1 MWPFHGGLSKS
12 PAVKWPQG
20 SSVFSRPGCD
30 LINGVPS
37 KTIPT
42 FNSPKKRG
50 EVGGVQGA
58 SSSFSEECYLPVTVM
73 IYPAEAKKKRLQL
86 LQQIS
91 GQQPAQNKH
100 IYLGFTHNFWCET
113 VEAQMETGRFVSYKG
128 IGRMAQEVLTVC
140 AHLNAMESLMTR
152 MTMTEQNIPV
162 CTSQNLHEN
171 SNIWNVTFLTL
182 KIIGGTLKQHKEQV
196 YRRGATFHYHPYFQR
211 EVWKIWVLRN

>member
-12 PAVKWPQG
+12 PAVKGPQG

-30 LINGVPS
+30 LISGVPS

-50 EVGGVQGA
+50 EAGGVQGE

-73 IYPAEAKKKRLQL
+73 IYPVEAKKKKKKKRLQQ

-100 IYLGFTHNFWCET
+100 IYLGFTHNF
-113 VEAQMETGRFVSYKG
+113 
-128 IGRMAQEVLTVC
+128 
-140 AHLNAMESLMTR
+140 
-152 MTMTEQNIPV
+152 
-162 CTSQNLHEN
+162 
-171 SNIWNVTFLTL
+171 
-182 KIIGGTLKQHKEQV
+182 
-196 YRRGATFHYHPYFQR
+196 
-211 EVWKIWVLRN
+211 